1 MLFIFFNMWYYMQR
15 TVLMNEPMIIR
26 VCGLEYMN
34 DDPSAVDVLY
44 AKVSL
49 VNDTTRWTHLVF
61 SILSIFCSSVQITW
75 RCAATQFRLHHC
87 PDLLFHRFFEV
98 EVWYYEQDRLSV
110 QGIGLMRCYWKTF
123 TYWPVWSKL
132 WNCSVVVRGSHTA
145 MQSRGNIVQM
155 EWRLN
160 SICYVQE
167 LFWCWSTKRNQW
179 TKARCYSQIIFLSDA
194 CKLCWILI
202 MPLW

>member
-87 PDLLFHRFFEV
+87 PDLPFHRFFEV
-98 EVWYYEQDRLSV
+98 EVWYYEQDQPERAFCTGHRSYALLLEDIHILTCMVETVKLQCGGSWLAHSHAEQREYCANGMTIKQHMLCSGIILVLVYKKEPVNQSALLFSNYFSV
-110 QGIGLMRCYWKTF
+110 
-123 TYWPVWSKL
+123 
-132 WNCSVVVRGSHTA
+132 
-145 MQSRGNIVQM
+145 
-155 EWRLN
+155 WRL
-160 SICYVQE
+160 
-167 LFWCWSTKRNQW
+167 
-179 TKARCYSQIIFLSDA
+179 
-194 CKLCWILI
+194 
-202 MPLW
+202 